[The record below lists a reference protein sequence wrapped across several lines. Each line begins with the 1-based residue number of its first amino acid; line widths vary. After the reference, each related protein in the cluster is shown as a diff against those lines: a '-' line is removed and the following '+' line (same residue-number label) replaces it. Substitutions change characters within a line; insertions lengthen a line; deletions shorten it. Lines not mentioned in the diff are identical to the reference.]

1 MSNEKNLRPF
11 TSDQSREKA
20 AENGRKGG
28 IASGVAKREK
38 ADLRKVIQTWL
49 ESQATTDKN
58 GNPLSGA
65 ELMAAVAVKEMS
77 KGSARHWE
85 LLRDTAGF
93 KPVEKVMIAEVEQSV
108 IDDVEAMVKEASESD
123 QKD

>member
-1 MSNEKNLRPF
+1 MANEQNLRPF
-11 TSDQSREKA
+11 TSDQSHEEAAKNGKA
-20 AENGRKGG
+20 GG
-28 IASGVAKREK
+28 IASGKARREK

-58 GNPLSGA
+58 GNPMTGA
-65 ELMAAVAVKEMS
+65 ELMTMVAVKEMS

-93 KPVEKVMIAEVEQSV
+93 KPVDKVMLADVDQAV
-108 IDDVEAMVKEASESD
+108 IDQVEGMVKEAAANDAED
-123 QKD
+123 